1 MTIVYDIKNDSHTN
15 FEALYNDNADY
26 AAADKI
32 AHSGHDVNACFD
44 GCFTNDGIKDIFFI
58 KTEDKNYI
66 AACSRNYVYGGIDH
80 WTIDKLIT
88 VDKNEGNQI
97 YAEIKRS
104 KFISKAGKTFYKTDK
119 F

>member
-15 FEALYNDNADY
+15 FEALYNDNTDY
-26 AAADKI
+26 TAADRAL
-32 AHSGHDVNACFD
+32 AHHNVNACFD

-66 AACSRNYVYGGIDH
+66 AACSRSYVYGSIDH
-80 WTIDKLIT
+80 WTIDKLIV

-97 YAEIKRS
+97 YTEIKRS
-104 KFISKAGKTFYKTDK
+104 KFISKAGKTFYKTNR